1 MAAPPIY
8 VKQLERRGFGY
19 PLYKPDVQIDVGDVG
34 FIQHDSGHFRRLF
47 NVLHEATHPS
57 HARKG
62 VPVGFVPLSPE
73 HVEFETDNI
82 PAGPISSKSVAAID
96 VAVEVSP

>member
-8 VKQLERRGFGY
+8 VKQLQHRGLGY

-34 FIQHDSGHFRRLF
+34 FIQRDSGHFRRLF
-47 NVLHEATHPS
+47 NVLLEATHPS

-62 VPVGFVPLSPE
+62 VPNGFVPLSPE
-73 HVEFETDNI
+73 YLEFESDDM
-82 PAGPISSKSVAAID
+82 PAGPISSKSVVEID
-96 VAVEVSP
+96 VEVEVSP